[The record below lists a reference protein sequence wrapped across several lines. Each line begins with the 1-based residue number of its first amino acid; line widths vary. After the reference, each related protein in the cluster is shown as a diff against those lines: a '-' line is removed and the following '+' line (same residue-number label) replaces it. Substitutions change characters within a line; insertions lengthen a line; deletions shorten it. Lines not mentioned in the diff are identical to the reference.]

1 MNDEDIGL
9 NLQLMSDF
17 YILRVKLAK

>member
-9 NLQLMSDF
+9 NLELMRGF